1 MEYEAISTANFHT
14 IYKQS
19 QFAISPLLT
28 LLFILSFHEVT
39 STYSHLSLQHGEGK
53 YHGARSGG
61 KKPKNNGN
69 RWRNVG
75 QTLRDKPKPLGH
87 AQNMREVNKAIV
99 QHPNGQL
106 AIEDELKRILMAS
119 ADQPNRVARMLVSKL
134 FTVPERVN
142 SNCTGTR
149 GQNRMDPIR
158 LQLLRSTV
166 FEVCGID
173 PAEEEEAWRHIRTAV
188 DASNRSLRFAH
199 NRTPHKD

>member
-1 MEYEAISTANFHT
+1 M
-14 IYKQS
+14 
-19 QFAISPLLT
+19 
-28 LLFILSFHEVT
+28 
-39 STYSHLSLQHGEGK
+39 LQHDGGK
-53 YHGARSGG
+53 YRGARSGG
-61 KKPKNNGN
+61 KKLKNSDN
-69 RWRNVG
+69 RLTNVVK
-75 QTLRDKPKPLGH
+75 TLRDKPKQLGH

-99 QHPNGQL
+99 HHPNGEL
-106 AIEDELKRILMAS
+106 SIDDELKQILMAS
-119 ADQPNRVARMLVSKL
+119 ADQPNRVARMLASKL

-173 PAEEEEAWRHIRTAV
+173 PAEQEDAWKHIRTAV

-199 NRTPHKD
+199 NRTPQKD